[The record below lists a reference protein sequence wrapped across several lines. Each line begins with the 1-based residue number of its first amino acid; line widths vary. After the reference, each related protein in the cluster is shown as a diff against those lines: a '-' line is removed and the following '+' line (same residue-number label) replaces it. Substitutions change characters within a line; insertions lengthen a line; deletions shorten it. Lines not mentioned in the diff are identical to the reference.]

1 MKIQSLTIQERHAQ
15 HLQEFLLPE
24 SGHEGVAYLL
34 CSETNIKADPWT
46 GKTHRKFISYE
57 VIPVQQEEIL
67 SSSPEHITW
76 GTRSFVNAL
85 KRAQEKG
92 MTVALIHS
100 HPGGLGA
107 FSDQDNANEPDLVKL
122 TQNRNGNAALLLS
135 LLVTP
140 DKSLIG
146 RIWESPTEWT
156 PLDLIRVVGDRIHL
170 HYPDRGKGEASNILQ
185 RQALAFGD
193 ILNQDISKLRI
204 GIVGAGGTGSAIAM
218 LLPGLGFRKVALFD
232 KDYVD
237 FTNLNRLHG
246 ATLEDAEAKR
256 PKVQVI
262 ARSLHQLGLG
272 IEVQS
277 YQEWI
282 GNPACRDALKSCDV
296 IFGCT
301 DDHAGRL
308 FLNRFAY
315 YYSIPVIDLG
325 LAIEVSQSE
334 PPEIQALDGR
344 VTVLQPGY
352 PCLLCRGV
360 INPAVARDQALK
372 QQNPEEYKRRKAEA
386 YVLGEGDPSP
396 SVVLF
401 TTDVASMGLQELL
414 HRLQGFRGNNGAV
427 AQRVRKFKL
436 MEDRRQG
443 CIPNTNCPVC
453 GVTEHW
459 GQGDIEP
466 FLGMV
471 G

>member
-1 MKIQSLTIQERHAQ
+1 MKLQSLTIQERHAQ
-15 HLQEFLLPE
+15 HLQEFLLPD
-24 SGHEGVAYLL
+24 SGHERAAYLL
-34 CSETNIKADPWT
+34 CSEVAIEADPWT
-46 GKTHRKFISYE
+46 GQAHRKFISYE
-57 VIPVQQEEIL
+57 VIPIRQEEIF
-67 SSSPEHITW
+67 SSSPDHITW
-76 GTRSFVNAL
+76 DTQSFVNVL
-85 KRAQEKG
+85 KRAQTVG
-92 MTVALIHS
+92 MTVALVHS
-100 HPGGLGA
+100 HPDGLA
-107 FSDQDNANEPDLVKL
+107 IFSDQDDTNEPDLVKL
-122 TQNRNGNAALLLS
+122 AQNRNGNSTILLS

-140 DKSLIG
+140 NQSLVG
-146 RIWESPTEWT
+146 RVWENPTKWEV
-156 PLDLIRVVGDRIHL
+156 LDLIRVIGDDIRL
-170 HYPDRGKGEASNILQ
+170 HYKDRGQGDVSNILQ

-193 ILNQDISKLRI
+193 VLNQDISTLRI
-204 GIVGAGGTGSAIAM
+204 GITGAGGTASAVAM
-218 LLPGLGFRKVALFD
+218 FLPRLGARKVALFD

-246 ATLEDAEAKR
+246 ATFDDAEAKR

-272 IEVQS
+272 VQVQT

-282 GNPACRDALKSCDV
+282 GNAICRDALKSCDV

-308 FLNRFAY
+308 LLNRFAY
-315 YYSIPVIDLG
+315 YYATPVIDLG
-325 LAIEVSQSE
+325 LAIEVSQGNS
-334 PPEIQALDGR
+334 PKIQALDGR

-360 INPAVARDQALK
+360 INPVVARDQALK
-372 QQNPEEYKRRKAEA
+372 QQNPEEYERRKAEA
-386 YVLGEGDPSP
+386 YVIGEGNPSP

-414 HRLQGFRGNNGAV
+414 HRLQGFRGSDSAV

-443 CIPNTNCPVC
+443 CASNNSCPVC
-453 GVTEHW
+453 GVTKHW
-459 GQGDIEP
+459 GKGNVEP